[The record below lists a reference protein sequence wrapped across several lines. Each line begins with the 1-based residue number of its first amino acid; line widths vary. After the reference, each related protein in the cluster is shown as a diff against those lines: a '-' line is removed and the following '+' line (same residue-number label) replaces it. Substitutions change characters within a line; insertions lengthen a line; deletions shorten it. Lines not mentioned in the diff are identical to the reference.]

1 MRHSVKKR
9 PIMDRTYSCMNLR
22 KEEKCMPSLVLASGS
37 TTIPDMTASTAAII
51 DIVKS
56 VMTWFEVY
64 PLNIILTITIACY
77 AFKFF
82 GSGRRAAA
90 GRS

>member
-1 MRHSVKKR
+1 M
-9 PIMDRTYSCMNLR
+9 PNLV
-22 KEEKCMPSLVLASGS
+22 MAAATG

-51 DIVKS
+51 DICKS
-56 VMTWFEVY
+56 VLTLFEVY

-82 GSGRRAAA
+82 GRGRRAAA
-90 GRS
+90 GGA

>member
-1 MRHSVKKR
+1 M
-9 PIMDRTYSCMNLR
+9 PNLV
-22 KEEKCMPSLVLASGS
+22 MASAS

-51 DIVKS
+51 EICKS
-56 VMTWFEVY
+56 VLTLFEVY

-82 GSGRRAAA
+82 GRGRRAAA
-90 GRS
+90 GGA